1 MYGTYICNE
10 DLLFQDKRVK
20 QLKRALEGWREVILP
35 LNSVL
40 LWERNWYPGMLVGMT
55 TTFFL

>member
-1 MYGTYICNE
+1 MYNGYI
-10 DLLFQDKRVK
+10 LFQDKRVK
-20 QLKRALEGWREVILP
+20 QLKRELEGWREVILT

-40 LWERNWYPGMLVGMT
+40 LWERNWYPGMLIGVT